1 MTPQDIINAAKEWRD
16 ANPGKRFFIVL
27 TADTDARMAEGEEAT
42 TFGACVGMLSHM
54 FASDPRFI
62 EAAKAAIDNVEE
74 LIAKQLADELRK
86 QFPKNIKS

>member
-1 MTPQDIINAAKEWRD
+1 MTPQDIISAAKEWRGEK
-16 ANPGKRFFIVL
+16 PGKRCFIVL
-27 TADTDARMAEGEEAT
+27 TADTDTGMAEGEEAT

-74 LIAKQLADELRK
+74 LFAKQLAEELRK
-86 QFPKNIKS
+86 QYPKKDKQ